1 MKIQE
6 NEKPKTVPFRD
17 IERGGVFRY
26 QDDIIMKI
34 DIFKCSIGTL
44 KAIRLR
50 DGAGYACAFGAF
62 DNENTLVEPLDA
74 TLVIN

>member
-1 MKIQE
+1 MKIVD
-6 NEKPKTVPFRD
+6 NKNSKMVPFRD

-26 QDDIIMKI
+26 AGEIIMKI
-34 DIFKCSIGTL
+34 DIYTAQIGTL

-50 DGAGYACAFGAF
+50 DGAGFVCAF
-62 DNENTLVEPLDA
+62 DDEKTLVEPLDA

>member
-6 NEKPKTVPFRD
+6 NEKPKTVPFSS
-17 IERGGVFRY
+17 IKRGDVFKY
-26 QDDIIMKI
+26 KDDIIMKI
-34 DIFKCSIGTL
+34 DIYNAPIGTL
-44 KAIRLR
+44 KAIRLS
-50 DGAGYACAFGAF
+50 DGAGYVCAF

>member
-6 NEKPKTVPFRD
+6 NEKPKMVPFRD

-26 QDDIIMKI
+26 ANDIIMKT
-34 DIFKCSIGTL
+34 DIYTVAIGTL
-44 KAIRLR
+44 KAIRLT
-50 DGAGYACAFGAF
+50 DGAGFVCVF
-62 DNENTLVEPLDA
+62 DDEKTLVEPLDT

>member
-6 NEKPKTVPFRD
+6 NEKPKMVPFCD

-26 QDDIIMKI
+26 KDDIIMKLDPI
-34 DIFKCSIGTL
+34 ETF
-44 KAIRLR
+44 KAIRLT
-50 DGAGYACAFGAF
+50 DGAGYVCAFN
-62 DNENTLVEPLDA
+62 DENTLVEPLDA

>member
-6 NEKPKTVPFRD
+6 NENPKTVPFRD

-26 QDDIIMKI
+26 QDDIIMKV
-34 DIFKCSIGTL
+34 DIYKAPIGTL

-50 DGAGYACAFGAF
+50 DGAGYVCAF
-62 DNENTLVEPLDA
+62 DDENTLVEPLDA